1 MKTFEVEYV
10 SNGRKQSM
18 TIRAQDKNQ
27 AITMARQRNR
37 GTITKIGET
46 RSEIIADENSLKANL
61 VRIFNSS
68 KIKTPKLVAAIRQL
82 GVMSNAG
89 ISIHD
94 SIKEVA
100 RSTEDTKIK
109 SIFQTINSNLDQGIS
124 LTESMSAY
132 REELGDIVIAM
143 VNLGEKTG
151 NMAESLAKLANIL
164 QDIWDNEQKFKKA
177 IRYPI
182 TVIIAIAIA
191 FTFLMLFVV
200 PKFRE
205 IFQQLGADLPLPTKI
220 LLGIQGALSN
230 YGLLILAALIGTF
243 FTIKYLYK
251 KSDDF
256 KGKFDALLLKTYLI
270 GDIIYYSTMSR
281 FNLIFTELIAAGIP
295 IGEALETSIL
305 TVGNYKINKGLSMVK
320 ISVERGIS
328 LTEALQN
335 TQLYESM
342 LIQMIS
348 AGEKSGSLDT
358 MLSKVTDYYKDKFND
373 IVDNISSYIE
383 PILIGFIAGMV
394 LLIALGIFMPMWDLG
409 KAVKA
414 GG

>member
-1 MKTFEVEYV
+1 
-10 SNGRKQSM
+10 
-18 TIRAQDKNQ
+18 
-27 AITMARQRNR
+27 
-37 GTITKIGET
+37 
-46 RSEIIADENSLKANL
+46 
-61 VRIFNSS
+61 
-68 KIKTPKLVAAIRQL
+68 
-82 GVMSNAG
+82 
-89 ISIHD
+89 
-94 SIKEVA
+94 
-100 RSTEDTKIK
+100 
-109 SIFQTINSNLDQGIS
+109 
-124 LTESMSAY
+124 
-132 REELGDIVIAM
+132 
-143 VNLGEKTG
+143 
-151 NMAESLAKLANIL
+151 MAESLAKLANIL